1 MSTSRIYADF
11 HNADDRG
18 RLRLNCVGTIED
30 LARYQVEL
38 QDGKKLVLYS
48 EELEADGVVNY
59 SANEGL
65 WVATIDWHQIRE
77 LDNVIAIGSS
87 S

>member
-1 MSTSRIYADF
+1 
-11 HNADDRG
+11 
-18 RLRLNCVGTIED
+18 
-30 LARYQVEL
+30 VEL